1 MPKIALVTD
10 STAYLPPD
18 LVEQYNIHVLP
29 LNLHWGE
36 ETLLDGVDISPD
48 EFYKRLAQ
56 SSTLPTT
63 SQVSIHAFSELF
75 KELAA
80 DHEGI
85 LCIVLSSGISG
96 TYDSAESALQ
106 EFDSVPVELID
117 TRTTTCG
124 EALVV
129 MAAARAIEDGKG
141 LEETS
146 KLVEGICQKMSTT
159 FVVDT
164 LEYLHKGGRIGGAS
178 RYLGTALNIKPLLAL
193 NQEGKI
199 EALERVRTKKKA
211 LDRLIALAEEQVGDG
226 CSASVGVMHA
236 SSPKEAQDFLDQI
249 QLRIN
254 CSQTMMVELS
264 PVIGTH
270 VGPGTIGLSVYAD

>member
-1 MPKIALVTD
+1 MPKFALVTD

-18 LVEQYNIHVLP
+18 IVEQYNIHVLP

-36 ETLLDGVDISPD
+36 ETLLDGVNITPD

-56 SSTLPTT
+56 STNLPTT

-75 KELAA
+75 NKLAA

-96 TYDSAESALQ
+96 TLDSAESALQ
-106 EFDSVPVELID
+106 EFDSVPVKLVD
-117 TRTTTCG
+117 TRTTACG
-124 EALVV
+124 EALAV
-129 MAAARAIEDGKG
+129 MTAARALEDGLG
-141 LEETS
+141 LEKTG
-146 KLVEGICQKMSTT
+146 KLVEDICQKMSTT

-178 RYLGTALNIKPLLAL
+178 RYLGTALNIKPILAL
-193 NQEGKI
+193 DSEGKI

-211 LDRLIALAEEQVGDG
+211 LDRLITLAEEQVGG
-226 CSASVGVMHA
+226 GSASVGVMHA

-254 CSQTMMVELS
+254 CSQTMIVELS

>member
-1 MPKIALVTD
+1 MSKIALVTD

-18 LVEQYNIHVLP
+18 LINQYDVHVLP

-36 ETLLDGVDISPD
+36 ETLQDGIDISPD
-48 EFYKRLAQ
+48 DFYKRLAQ
-56 SSTLPTT
+56 SSSLPTT
-63 SQVSIHAFSELF
+63 SQVSVHQFSELF
-75 KELAA
+75 KRLAT

-85 LCIVLSSGISG
+85 LSIVLSSGISG
-96 TYDSAESALQ
+96 TYASAEGALQ
-106 EFDSVPVELID
+106 DFNSVPVKLVD
-117 TRTTTCG
+117 TRTTASG
-124 EALVV
+124 QALAVL
-129 MAAARAIEDGKG
+129 AAARAIEGGLG

-146 KLVEGICQKMSTT
+146 TLVEGICQKMTT
-159 FVVDT
+159 NFVVDT

-193 NQEGKI
+193 NHEGKI
-199 EALERVRTKKKA
+199 EALDRVRTKKKA
-211 LDRLIALAEEQVGDG
+211 LDRLISLAEEQVGNN
-226 CSASVGVMHA
+226 SASVGVMHA
-236 SSPKEAQDFLDQI
+236 SSPQDAQAFLDQV
-249 QLRIN
+249 QLRIK

>member
-10 STAYLPPD
+10 STAYLPPEF
-18 LVEQYNIHVLP
+18 VEQYNIHVLP

-36 ETLLDGVDISPD
+36 ETLLDGVNITPD

-56 SSTLPTT
+56 SPTLPTT

-75 KELAA
+75 NELAT
-80 DHEGI
+80 DHEAI

-96 TYDSAESALQ
+96 TLDSAESALQ
-106 EFDSVPVELID
+106 EFDRVPVKLID
-117 TRTTTCG
+117 TRTTACG
-124 EALVV
+124 EALAV
-129 MAAARAIEDGKG
+129 MTAARALEDGLG
-141 LEETS
+141 LEETG
-146 KLVEGICQKMSTT
+146 KLVEDICQKMSTT

-178 RYLGTALNIKPLLAL
+178 RYLGTALNIKPILAL
-193 NQEGKI
+193 NSEGKI

-211 LDRLIALAEEQVGDG
+211 LDRLITLAEEQVGDG
-226 CSASVGVMHA
+226 SASVGVMHA

-249 QLRIN
+249 QLRLN
-254 CSQTMMVELS
+254 CSRTMIVELS

>member
-1 MPKIALVTD
+1 MPKFALVTD

-36 ETLLDGVDISPD
+36 ETLLDGVNITPD

-56 SSTLPTT
+56 STSLPTT

-75 KELAA
+75 NKLAA

-96 TYDSAESALQ
+96 TLDSAESALQ
-106 EFDSVPVELID
+106 EFDSVPVKLVD
-117 TRTTTCG
+117 TRTTACG
-124 EALVV
+124 EALAV
-129 MAAARAIEDGKG
+129 MTAARALEDGLG
-141 LEETS
+141 LEETG
-146 KLVEGICQKMSTT
+146 KLVEDICQKMSTT

-178 RYLGTALNIKPLLAL
+178 RYLGTALNIKPILAL
-193 NQEGKI
+193 DSEGKI

-211 LDRLIALAEEQVGDG
+211 LDRLITLAEEQVGG
-226 CSASVGVMHA
+226 GSASVGVMHA

-254 CSQTMMVELS
+254 CSQTMIVELS